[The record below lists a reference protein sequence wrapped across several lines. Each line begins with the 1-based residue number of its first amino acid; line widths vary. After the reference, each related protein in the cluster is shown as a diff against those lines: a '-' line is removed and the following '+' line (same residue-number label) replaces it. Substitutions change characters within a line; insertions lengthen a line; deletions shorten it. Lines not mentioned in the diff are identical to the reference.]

1 MSALIDPFL
10 IEFIASTRLG
20 PLVSAPNVGV
30 GGRLAKNLDPAAV
43 IELDA
48 DFKESVMAGDN
59 FPVTLPNASLA
70 NPNPAGGLGKLD
82 KSIKGIIYAPSLNTS
97 GLPVIVV

>member
-1 MSALIDPFL
+1 MRAV
-10 IEFIASTRLG
+10 T
-20 PLVSAPNVGV
+20 AP
-30 GGRLAKNLDPAAV
+30 
-43 IELDA
+43 EA
-48 DFKESVMAGDN
+48 DFKVSEIAGDN

-97 GLPVIVV
+97 GLPVIDVYVSPAPPSPTSAILCTARFSANTVDDPVIAVLV